1 MTNDL
6 KDNLFILIKSL
17 TKSEKRQFTLYV
29 GRMDS
34 NENSKFLNL
43 FQLLD
48 KMNRYDEKVIL
59 KKGIVTKQQLSNLKA
74 HLYKQILISL
84 RMNPM
89 HKNIRILIREQLDFA
104 TILYQKGL
112 YKQSLKILEKSKLLA
127 NKHQEK
133 YVAYDIVELEK
144 IIENAISLKSSRKS
158 NDLLVGKYIALIF
171 EKSSTRTRVSFEVA
185 MNQLGGKA
193 SFLSI
198 SDLQLGRGEP
208 LEDTARVIGSMADG
222 VVLRTLKH
230 KTQETFKSFSSS
242 STINGLSDLSHPCQV
257 LTDLLTYYEEN
268 GSIEG
273 EKVCW
278 SGDFNNVCYSYA
290 EAANLFGFKLHV
302 ACPKEFQPK
311 DQTLPNVTFTESL
324 DEAIEDSSLVT
335 TDVWVSM
342 GDEKEKEKREQLF
355 KEYQINPLVMDK
367 ASEKAIFLHCL
378 PAIRGQEVSEELLE
392 DKRSK
397 VWTQAENRLHS
408 QKALLVELL
417 K

>member
-1 MTNDL
+1 MNR
-6 KDNLFILIKSL
+6 N
-17 TKSEKRQFTLYV
+17 
-29 GRMDS
+29 
-34 NENSKFLNL
+34 FLNL
-43 FQLLD
+43 ED
-48 KMNRYDEKVIL
+48 
-59 KKGIVTKQQLSNLKA
+59 LSK
-74 HLYKQILISL
+74 
-84 RMNPM
+84 
-89 HKNIRILIREQLDFA
+89 E
-104 TILYQKGL
+104 
-112 YKQSLKILEKSKLLA
+112 
-127 NKHQEK
+127 
-133 YVAYDIVELEK
+133 ELEK

-290 EAANLFGFKLHV
+290 VAANLFGFKLHV

-378 PAIRGQEVSEELLE
+378 PAIRGQEISEELLE

>member
-1 MTNDL
+1 MNR
-6 KDNLFILIKSL
+6 N
-17 TKSEKRQFTLYV
+17 
-29 GRMDS
+29 
-34 NENSKFLNL
+34 FLNL
-43 FQLLD
+43 GD
-48 KMNRYDEKVIL
+48 
-59 KKGIVTKQQLSNLKA
+59 LSK
-74 HLYKQILISL
+74 
-84 RMNPM
+84 
-89 HKNIRILIREQLDFA
+89 E
-104 TILYQKGL
+104 
-112 YKQSLKILEKSKLLA
+112 
-127 NKHQEK
+127 
-133 YVAYDIVELEK
+133 ELEK
-144 IIENAISLKSSRKS
+144 IIENAISLKSSLKS
-158 NDLLVGKYIALIF
+158 NDLLAGKYIALIF

-230 KTQETFKSFSSS
+230 ETQETFKSFSSTP
-242 STINGLSDLSHPCQV
+242 TINGLSDLSHPCQV

-290 EAANLFGFKLHV
+290 EAANLFDFELHV

-311 DQTLPNVTFTESL
+311 DKKLPNVTFTESL
-324 DEAIEDSSLVT
+324 DEAIADSSLVT

-342 GDEKEKEKREQLF
+342 GDEKEKEKRERLF
-355 KEYQINPLVMDK
+355 KEYQISPIVMDS
-367 ASEKAIFLHCL
+367 ANEKAIFLHCL
-378 PAIRGQEVSEELLE
+378 PAVRGQEISEELLE

-397 VWTQAENRLHS
+397 VWTQAENRLHT